1 MIDGRD
7 SSGYLKSLKLGIE
20 SWLFRLTARRIP
32 ETKEIHNFTGAVRFV
47 SRRTARRR
55 AEQRAPRREILL
67 RQYKAS

>member
-20 SWLFRLTARRIP
+20 SWLFRLTARRKP